1 MINATEVS
9 NLDDHGEY
17 DRTLNALAVPAMDD
31 ETVAIL
37 SNLVCRDNATIGRHK
52 TAPHDKRATPSR
64 QSSKRN
70 KRNRSWKRTS
80 TMFGSSTFDCIFE
93 SALS

>member
-17 DRTLNALAVPAMDD
+17 DRTLNALAVP
-31 ETVAIL
+31 AIL

>member
-1 MINATEVS
+1 MLINATEVY

-52 TAPHDKRATPSR
+52 TALHDKRATPSR
-64 QSSKRN
+64 Q
-70 KRNRSWKRTS
+70 
-80 TMFGSSTFDCIFE
+80 
-93 SALS
+93 